1 MEAVIACAQYLLFDA
16 LNADYFVRLRSDETK
31 RRDLLRANQPE
42 NSLRG
47 GGGGEEMMMMRQ
59 PVLDDHLCL
68 MQYSM
73 FALPFVCTSS
83 LEKKKKRSVLYSSF
97 MAFT

>member
-16 LNADYFVRLRSDETK
+16 LNADYLVRLRSDDTK
-31 RRDLLRANQPE
+31 RRDWLRANQPE

-47 GGGGEEMMMMRQ
+47 GGGGEMMMMRQ

-83 LEKKKKRSVLYSSF
+83 LKKKEKKRSVLYSSF

>member
-1 MEAVIACAQYLLFDA
+1 
-16 LNADYFVRLRSDETK
+16 
-31 RRDLLRANQPE
+31 
-42 NSLRG
+42 
-47 GGGGEEMMMMRQ
+47 MMMMRQ

-83 LEKKKKRSVLYSSF
+83 LKKKEKKRSVLYSSF